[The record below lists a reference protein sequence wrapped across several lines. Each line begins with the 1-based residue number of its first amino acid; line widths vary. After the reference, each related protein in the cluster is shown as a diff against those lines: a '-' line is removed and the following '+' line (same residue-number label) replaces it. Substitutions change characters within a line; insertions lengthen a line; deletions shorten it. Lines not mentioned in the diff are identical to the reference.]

1 MTSLPPDHVTAV
13 LNAATEY
20 LSKLPACNGN
30 VAVAGFCWGGGQT
43 FRFATNNKA
52 IKAAFVFY
60 GTGPDKADDVGR
72 IAAPVYGF
80 YGGNGARGGGDHSTP
95 IPLMEKGGK
104 SYHPRARE
112 GGEWAVI

>member
-60 GTGPDKADDVGR
+60 GTRPDKAHDVGR
-72 IAAPVYGF
+72 IAAPGYGF
-80 YGGNGARGGGDHSTP
+80 YGGERPPGEGPPPPNNPPR
-95 IPLMEKGGK
+95 EKD
-104 SYHPRARE
+104 RE
-112 GGEWAVI
+112 QVQTRR